1 MLRIGSGAIHVVPRI
16 VARALRFHH
25 LFTGKSKWEIRA
37 GNVLM
42 DMHMGIYIWAF
53 GAFIT
58 TKTSITCLKEHCT
71 VRLLTHVLRKPTH
84 FVFLSFIATISY
96 SLQTSFNSIMKDW
109 ADKYSVWS
117 TPARSPSRSNS
128 R

>member
-1 MLRIGSGAIHVVPRI
+1 MLRIGSGATHVVPRI
-16 VARALRFHH
+16 VARALHFHH

-58 TKTSITCLKEHCT
+58 TKTPITSLKCAIISTCLG
-71 VRLLTHVLRKPTH
+71 
-84 FVFLSFIATISY
+84 LSVSPNNY
-96 SLQTSFNSIMKDW
+96 S
-109 ADKYSVWS
+109 
-117 TPARSPSRSNS
+117 
-128 R
+128 

>member
-1 MLRIGSGAIHVVPRI
+1 MLRIGSGAIHVAPRV

-58 TKTSITCLKEHCT
+58 TKTITSLKEHCKCAIIST
-71 VRLLTHVLRKPTH
+71 CLGLSVSPNNYSWHNTLALITQKVSLIKNEHHSHRLQCK
-84 FVFLSFIATISY
+84 
-96 SLQTSFNSIMKDW
+96 
-109 ADKYSVWS
+109 
-117 TPARSPSRSNS
+117 
-128 R
+128 